1 MSSGDSAASATRRK
15 VLFAAVSSACY
26 EAGFTTA
33 ERTCLETL
41 TEMLQSFMWEL
52 ARSSRAFCEL
62 SGRSE
67 AIVSDVIMALVEMGV
82 NIDSLIPFAKRP
94 NRITLPTP
102 VSLPRPAI
110 SRILQAGEKR
120 PLPSYIPEHYPPF
133 PDPHTYIRTP
143 THRQPITEYE
153 VIREK
158 AATQK
163 RDTERALT
171 RFIAKTGNTHSLYPD
186 DVSLFPLIACK
197 PVATPYIH
205 ALLFTDQLFNEK
217 ETENTNK
224 SASPTYTH
232 EDTENQKDSVT
243 DNDIMDNPYLR
254 PAKLQRK
261 RRK

>member
-1 MSSGDSAASATRRK
+1 MRVVCRNWFGADLDAQ
-15 VLFAAVSSACY
+15 VC
-26 EAGFTTA
+26 GFGPRPKSVDFHDA
-33 ERTCLETL
+33 KNR
-41 TEMLQSFMWEL
+41 QRPFIFEL

-67 AIVSDVIMALVEMGV
+67 PIVSDVVMGLVEMGI
-82 NIDSLIPFAKRP
+82 NIESLIPFAKRP
-94 NRITLPTP
+94 NRVTLPNP
-102 VSLPRPAI
+102 ASLPRPTT
-110 SRILQAGEKR
+110 SRILQAGDKR
-120 PLPSYIPEHYPPF
+120 SLPGYIPEHYPSF

-153 VIREK
+153 IIREK
-158 AATQK
+158 AASQK

-186 DVSLFPLIACK
+186 DVSLFPLVACK
-197 PVATPYIH
+197 PCPNPYFS
-205 ALLFTDQLFNEK
+205 ALLFTDQIFDEEEADNS
-217 ETENTNK
+217 NK
-224 SASPTYTH
+224 AASPPYTH
-232 EDTENQKDSVT
+232 EDSENQKDSNT